1 MVQRILVL
9 IDGTRSSASVI
20 PHAADMA
27 SRMGLQVDLLLVE
40 PERGARLPHPEHH
53 KNGDHTGESGKA
65 SLGPPTQEEMKK
77 ANQRYLARHA
87 EEFKELDVKTTQH
100 VRRGKPVDEI
110 LKAALDLRADFI
122 AMATRY
128 RGQHARPEKRSV
140 AEEVLWRSRLP
151 VLLVAEG

>member
-1 MVQRILVL
+1 MVQRILVP
-9 IDGTRSSASVI
+9 IDGTRSSASVV
-20 PHAADMA
+20 PYAVETA
-27 SRMGLQVDLLLVE
+27 SRMDLQVDLLLVE
-40 PERGARLPHPEHH
+40 PERGTRLPHPEHH
-53 KNGDHTGESGKA
+53 SNGDHGGESGKA
-65 SLGPPTQEEMKK
+65 ALGPPTDVEMKK

-87 EEFKELDVKTTQH
+87 EEFKDLDIKTKQH

-110 LKAALDLRADFI
+110 LMAALDLRADFI
-122 AMATRY
+122 AMATRF

>member
-1 MVQRILVL
+1 MVQRILVP
-9 IDGTRSSASVI
+9 IDGTRSSASVV
-20 PHAADMA
+20 PHAVEMA

-40 PERGARLPHPEHH
+40 PEHGARLPHPEHH
-53 KNGDHTGESGKA
+53 KNGNHGGESGKTT
-65 SLGPPTQEEMKK
+65 LGPPKDEEMKK

-87 EEFKELDVKTTQH
+87 EEFKDLGVETRQH

-110 LKAALDLRADFI
+110 LMAALDLRADFI

-128 RGQHARPEKRSV
+128 RGQHARPDKRSV

>member
-1 MVQRILVL
+1 MKQRILVP
-9 IDGTRSSASVI
+9 IDGTRSSASVV

-27 SRMGLQVDLLLVE
+27 SRMDMQVDLLLVE
-40 PERGARLPHPEHH
+40 PERGNRLPHPDHH
-53 KNGDHTGESGKA
+53 RNGDPGGESGKA
-65 SLGPPTQEEMKK
+65 TLGSPTQEDIER

-87 EEFKELDVKTTQH
+87 EEFKNLGIKTRQH
-100 VRRGKPVDEI
+100 VRRGAPVHEI
-110 LKAALDLRADFI
+110 LMAALELRSDFI